1 MNLKGRRRLNHF
13 RGCLNTYRE
22 HQKEIMSDSW
32 KYWNM
37 ELDEMIAKLGVEP
50 D

>member
-1 MNLKGRRRLNHF
+1 MTLQQLVDFYDSHP
-13 RGCLNTYRE
+13 E
-22 HQKEIMSDSW
+22 HKEEIMSNSW